1 MSRSLLRTVL
11 AVSLTAL
18 GAAGYAAID
27 RIWFD
32 SDSCRLIAQTIRQQQ
47 QHELQRETDID
58 QVLNAIPK

>member
-1 MSRSLLRTVL
+1 MSMSLLRAVL

-18 GAAGYAAID
+18 GAGGYAAID